1 MELPPVLVSKET
13 RRQRRCRCRLQEFKK
28 AAMLNAS
35 RSHAFYHFFLFLP
48 LSFLF
53 FSFFFFLLLFSFF
66 HLLPEGPDTTNQEQR
81 RRSARDRRRPWHR
94 AKKTVICSSG
104 AKRGLSLSSPHCHL
118 RLNADKCISH
128 STRCF
133 VPKNFFF
140 SIRPMV
146 SSFKRLFAPKGAVLL
161 SPWGNYKPL

>member
-48 LSFLF
+48 LSLLF
-53 FSFFFFLLLFSFF
+53 FFPFFSSFFFLFSTFC
-66 HLLPEGPDTTNQEQR
+66 PRVQEQR

-146 SSFKRLFAPKGAVLL
+146 SSFKRLFAPKGTVLL